1 MITGNHGLSDRMTK
15 MKKARSAPCANC
27 RGRVKAGNVAVDLRR
42 GRTLVVINHVP
53 AYVCDRCGYQEFT
66 PDVVDKLQKAFRRRA
81 KARRKLKVPVVE
93 FEAVA

>member
-1 MITGNHGLSDRMTK
+1 MMK
-15 MKKARSAPCANC
+15 MKNSGTAPCGNC
-27 RGRVKAGNVAVDLRR
+27 SGRVKAGSVTVDLRR

-53 AYVCDRCGYQEFT
+53 AFVCDRCGYKEFT
-66 PDVVDKLQKAFRRRA
+66 PDVVDKLQKAFSSRA